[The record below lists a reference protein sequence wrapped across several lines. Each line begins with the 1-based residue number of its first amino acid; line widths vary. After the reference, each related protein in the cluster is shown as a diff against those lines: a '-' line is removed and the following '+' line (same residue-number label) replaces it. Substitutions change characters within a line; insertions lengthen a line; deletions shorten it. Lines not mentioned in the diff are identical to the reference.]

1 MPLIDVKCLTC
12 EHINEVHRPL
22 AMWPQTP
29 VCPDCGKETEQ
40 IHLPSHMRASPE
52 PVVVFRAPDGSF
64 RFPGDPNGI
73 SAKGYEKQG
82 FERVEIKGAVEM
94 RRFENRMNKRDYAEA
109 QRRFERRQ
117 ELREERE
124 KISRSELRRQ
134 MQNMSEFGRAV
145 AQVAIARGDAKRK
158 RGPAEPA
165 LFSEVY
171 SMDRSNRE
179 DSRDGQGR
187 RRRD

>member
-1 MPLIDVKCLTC
+1 MPLIDVKCKTC

-22 AMWPQTP
+22 AMWPATP
-29 VCPDCGKETEQ
+29 MCPDCGKETEQ
-40 IHLPSHMRASPE
+40 IHLPSHMRSSPE
-52 PVVVFRAPDGSF
+52 PVVVFKAPDGSF

-82 FERVEIKGAVEM
+82 FERVEIRGAVEM

-158 RGPAEPA
+158 RGPETPG
-165 LFSEVY
+165 FYSEVY
-171 SMDRSNRE
+171 SYDRSNRDE
-179 DSRDGQGR
+179 SRDEQGR